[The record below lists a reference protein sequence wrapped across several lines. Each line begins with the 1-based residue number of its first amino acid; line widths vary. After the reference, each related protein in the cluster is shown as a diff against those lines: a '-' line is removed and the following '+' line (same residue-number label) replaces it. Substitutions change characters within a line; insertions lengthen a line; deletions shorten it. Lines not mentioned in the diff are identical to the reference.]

1 MSTATVTAPLCRNFI
16 NGRWVESR
24 SGKTIERRNPANLQE
39 VVNVAP
45 LSTREEV
52 NAAVDAAKAAFPAW
66 RDTPAPVRGKMLARA
81 AALMEK
87 QKNELALTLC
97 REEGKTLK
105 ESLVEVT
112 RSISILEFF
121 AGEGRRVGGETIPS
135 EFAKTVAYTIKQ
147 PLGVVGAITP
157 WNFPVAIP
165 VWKIAPALVTGNT
178 MVIKPAELTPQCAA
192 KVVEIFQEAGTP
204 AGVLNMV
211 LGAGE
216 EAGDE
221 LLRHR
226 DLRAISFTGS
236 NEIGNLI
243 YGVAARHMK
252 KCQCEM
258 GGKNPVVVLR
268 DADLT
273 LATESVVSGAFGT
286 TGQRCTATS
295 RVVVED
301 AIAEQFVEMVV
312 ERAKKMKVGNG
323 IDAEVSVGPLVD
335 EQQLKTVLGYLEIGK
350 KEARLLL
357 GGQRMS
363 GQHYDNGYFVAPTVF
378 DHVPWDSVIA
388 QEEIFGPVLSVIR
401 VPDFEEALR
410 VANSVKYGLSSS
422 IYTNDANR
430 IFEFIERIESGITHV
445 NAPTVA
451 SEAQL
456 PFGGVK
462 GTGVGVREMGR
473 VAIDF
478 YTELKAVYIDYAGRK
493 Q

>member
-1 MSTATVTAPLCRNFI
+1 
-16 NGRWVESR
+16 
-24 SGKTIERRNPANLQE
+24 
-39 VVNVAP
+39 
-45 LSTREEV
+45 
-52 NAAVDAAKAAFPAW
+52 
-66 RDTPAPVRGKMLARA
+66 
-81 AALMEK
+81 
-87 QKNELALTLC
+87 
-97 REEGKTLK
+97 
-105 ESLVEVT
+105 
-112 RSISILEFF
+112 
-121 AGEGRRVGGETIPS
+121 
-135 EFAKTVAYTIKQ
+135 
-147 PLGVVGAITP
+147 
-157 WNFPVAIP
+157 
-165 VWKIAPALVTGNT
+165 
-178 MVIKPAELTPQCAA
+178 
-192 KVVEIFQEAGTP
+192 
-204 AGVLNMV
+204 
-211 LGAGE
+211 
-216 EAGDE
+216 
-221 LLRHR
+221 
-226 DLRAISFTGS
+226 
-236 NEIGNLI
+236 
-243 YGVAARHMK
+243 
-252 KCQCEM
+252 
-258 GGKNPVVVLR
+258 
-268 DADLT
+268 
-273 LATESVVSGAFGT
+273 
-286 TGQRCTATS
+286 
-295 RVVVED
+295 
-301 AIAEQFVEMVV
+301 
-312 ERAKKMKVGNG
+312 
-323 IDAEVSVGPLVD
+323 VD